1 MNAKST
7 VTLESNSEQSSEKNV
22 AWSAPKISRL
32 EIQRTMASSGPGT
45 DFGKA
50 ST

>member
-1 MNAKST
+1 MNSKSAT
-7 VTLESNSEQSSEKNV
+7 TFESESAQSSEKNA

-32 EIQRTMASSGPGT
+32 EIQRTMAQSGLGG
-45 DFGKA
+45 DGVFV